1 MFQII
6 KIDRITEVIRAL
18 QHTLDCNEK
27 NRTLKKH
34 MTRNTRKYNNG
45 QILSVL
51 SPLQVKNKIAYAV
64 SKTHVKSCNQGI
76 QCTANRW

>member
-34 MTRNTRKYNNG
+34 MTRNTRK
-45 QILSVL
+45 
-51 SPLQVKNKIAYAV
+51 
-64 SKTHVKSCNQGI
+64 
-76 QCTANRW
+76 